1 MGWGKLWPLGRNG
14 YFPFSRIP
22 LAIEP
27 ATIMVRLYV
36 NASRDVRD
44 QATNIIDMSAFR
56 RPYVGNAASPFR
68 YPGGKGFLTPLLS
81 AEIAKR
87 FDGSPPSFAEPYC
100 GGAGAAT
107 NLLLAGE
114 VEQLFL
120 NDADRRIYSAWRAM
134 VNETERFL
142 EKISSVQV
150 NLTTWDNAL
159 IRLHETSLQDY
170 DFELGF
176 AAFFVN
182 RTSRSGVI
190 LGSGPI
196 GGYSQEGRWKIDARF
211 NKEALAKRVR
221 ALGEL
226 RDQIILSCQD
236 GLEFCQSLAHQQ
248 KLSNTFLFIDPPYV
262 GAGGRLYYDG
272 MNEARHR
279 DLANWISAGS
289 APHWLLT
296 YDDHPLVRENYS
308 QIEQN
313 LIEVGYSLSRKRSEK
328 ELLYRSRI
336 R

>member
-1 MGWGKLWPLGRNG
+1 VPD
-14 YFPFSRIP
+14 S
-22 LAIEP
+22 
-27 ATIMVRLYV
+27 
-36 NASRDVRD
+36 
-44 QATNIIDMSAFR
+44 ATNIIDLSAFR

-87 FDGSPPSFAEPYC
+87 FDGARPSFAEPYC

-107 NLLLAGE
+107 NLLIAGE
-114 VEQLFL
+114 VERLFL

-134 VNETERFL
+134 LTETDRFVER
-142 EKISSVQV
+142 IMSVEV
-150 NLTTWDNAL
+150 NLTTWDEAL
-159 IRLHETSLQDY
+159 VRLYETSLPEY
-170 DFELGF
+170 DFERGF

-190 LGSGPI
+190 IGSGPI
-196 GGYSQEGRWKIDARF
+196 GGYSQEGRWKIDVRF
-211 NKEALAKRVR
+211 NRDGLAKRVR
-221 ALGEL
+221 ALGAL
-226 RDQIILSCQD
+226 RNQIALSCQD
-236 GLEFCQSLAHQQ
+236 GLEFCRELGRDDRLA
-248 KLSNTFLFIDPPYV
+248 STFLFIDPPYV

-272 MNEARHR
+272 MSEDRHR
-279 DLANWISAGS
+279 DLANWLSAGN

-328 ELLYRSRI
+328 ELLYRSAI
-336 R
+336 N